1 MFPVPFSFLSTPPYG
16 PLGGVK
22 TKTYMCCLDS
32 KKGLFLP
39 KKAKKQVEK
48 WPFLAK
54 KVFDHVHKNVCSEKN
69 KNTHFFFKIKNYFS
83 GKNFLKRTNSSL
95 KKVFPT
101 EKIYFRLAQWKIFRW
116 GLTPHSKKFF
126 SGHRRAQI
134 KIFFKKK

>member
-95 KKVFPT
+95 KKVFQP
-101 EKIYFRLAQWKIFRW
+101 EKKKSVW
-116 GLTPHSKKFF
+116 PNEKFF
-126 SGHRRAQI
+126 DED
-134 KIFFKKK
+134 

>member
-1 MFPVPFSFLSTPPYG
+1 MRSYGGNGCCLAGQAGFVFSLEKFFLHVKKFKKFAKILENFSSCRGVKKAFFALYLGSKMFPVPFSFLSTPPYG

-69 KNTHFFFKIKNYFS
+69 KNTHFFF
-83 GKNFLKRTNSSL
+83 
-95 KKVFPT
+95 
-101 EKIYFRLAQWKIFRW
+101 
-116 GLTPHSKKFF
+116 
-126 SGHRRAQI
+126 
-134 KIFFKKK
+134 